1 MLFSQYYVPT
11 LKEDPAEAE
20 TASHRL
26 LLRAGMIRRLTSGIY
41 SYLPLAVRSLEKIM
55 ALVRQEMNASGCL
68 EVLLPF
74 VQPAEIW
81 QETGRWDLYGRELM
95 RLKDRHNR
103 DFCLGPTHEEVIT
116 DLVRNELRSYRQ
128 LPLNLYQIQTKFRDE
143 IRPRFGLM
151 RCREFIMKDAY
162 SFDVDQKAC
171 QESYSRMFEAYQ
183 KLFSSMGLSFRA
195 VEADSGPIGGSRSHE
210 FMVLAETGEDTI
222 AVCASCGYAANLEK
236 AQVPQQAGKDKQACP
251 QPEQVSTPGMHTVLD
266 VAEYLDLHPARVLKT
281 LLYEADGEPVAALV
295 PGDREL
301 NEVKLRNYL
310 NASELNLASAE
321 QIQAWTGAPM
331 GFSGPKGLQMRIL
344 ADQSLQADTD
354 WAAGANQADAHL
366 LHLDLDRD
374 AQINSYLDLANIR
387 EGDPCPECGAAISF
401 QKGIEV
407 GHVFQLGT
415 KYSRA
420 MQALFLNEQGRQQ
433 ELYMGCYGI
442 GISRILAAAI
452 EQNHDQQGIIF
463 PPPIAPFE
471 VCILVLNPDEE
482 HVREKA
488 FGIYQDLQHSGL
500 DVLLDDRQE
509 RAGFK
514 FKDSDLLGLPLQ
526 IIIGSK
532 GLKKGLVEV
541 KDRRSGA
548 RQELE
553 LEHFQNAFQA
563 WRSQVWSGWG
573 LQEQSPGL

>member
-55 ALVRQEMNASGCL
+55 TVVRQEMNNSGCL
-68 EVLLPF
+68 ETLLPF
-74 VQPAEIW
+74 VQPAELW

-151 RCREFIMKDAY
+151 RCREFIMKDGY
-162 SFDVDQKAC
+162 SFDADQQAC
-171 QESYSRMFEAYQ
+171 QVSYSRMFEAYQ
-183 KLFSSMGLSFRA
+183 KIFSRLGLGFRA

-222 AVCASCGYAANLEK
+222 AVCTSCGYAANLEK
-236 AQVPQQAGKDKQACP
+236 AAVPAPQTQNPEQDCS
-251 QPEQVSTPGMHTVLD
+251 QPEVVSTPAMQTVQQ
-266 VAEYLDLHPARVLKT
+266 VAEYLGWPRKKVIKT
-281 LLYEADGEPVAALV
+281 LLYEADGHPVAALV
-295 PGDREL
+295 QGDRDL
-301 NEVKLRNYL
+301 NEVKLKNCL
-310 NASELNLASAE
+310 DVAELRLASAE
-321 QIQAWTGAPM
+321 QIQAWTGAPV
-331 GFSGPKGLQMRIL
+331 GFSGPKDLQMRIL
-344 ADQSLQADTD
+344 ADQGLQADTD
-354 WAAGANQADAHL
+354 WAAGANQADAHV

-374 AQINSYLDLANIR
+374 VEVSAYLDLADIR
-387 EGDPCPECGAAISF
+387 EADPCPECGANITF
-401 QKGIEV
+401 QEGIEV

-420 MQALFLNEQGRQQ
+420 MQALFLDEQGRQQ

-471 VCILVLNPDEE
+471 ACILLLNPDEKSVQE
-482 HVREKA
+482 QA
-488 FGIYQDLQHSGL
+488 FNIYQDLKGLGL
-500 DVLLDDRQE
+500 DILLDDRQE

-514 FKDSDLLGLPLQ
+514 FKDADLLGLPLQ

-532 GLKKGLVEV
+532 GLQKGLVEV
-541 KDRRSGA
+541 KDRRSGE

-553 LEHFQNAFQA
+553 LQDFARAFQT
-563 WRSQVWSGWG
+563 WRGQVWSGWG
-573 LQEQSPGL
+573 LQPHT

>member
-55 ALVRQEMNASGCL
+55 AVVRQEMEAAGCL

-103 DFCLGPTHEEVIT
+103 NFCLGPTHEEVIT

-162 SFDVDQKAC
+162 SFDVDQTAC
-171 QESYSRMFEAYQ
+171 QESYSRMFQAYQ
-183 KLFSSMGLSFRA
+183 NIFSSQGLSFRA

-222 AVCASCGYAANLEK
+222 AVCTSCGYAANLEK
-236 AQVPQQAGKDKQACP
+236 ARVQSPQNNKPQKGCP
-251 QPEQVSTPGMHTVLD
+251 QPEVVSTPGKNTVQE
-266 VAEYLDLHPARVLKT
+266 VVQYLDLPQEKMIKT
-281 LLYEADGEPVAALV
+281 LIYVADGSPVAALV
-295 PGDREL
+295 PGDKEL
-301 NEVKLRNYL
+301 NEVKLSNHL
-310 NASELNLASAE
+310 NAAVLHLASAE
-321 QIQAWTGAPM
+321 QIQSWTGAPM
-331 GFSGPKGLQMRIL
+331 GFSGPKGLQMKIL
-344 ADQSLQADTD
+344 ADQGLQGDTD
-354 WAAGANQADAHL
+354 WAAGANQADAHV

-374 AQINSYLDLANIR
+374 VLVSAYLDLANIR
-387 EGDPCPECGAAISF
+387 AGDPCPECGAEIAF

-420 MQALFLNEQGRQQ
+420 MQAEFLDEQGRQQ

-471 VCILVLNPDEE
+471 ICILLLNPDEDS
-482 HVREKA
+482 VRGHA
-488 FGIYQDLQHSGL
+488 FEIYHELRKSGL

-514 FKDSDLLGLPLQ
+514 FKDADLLGLPLQ
-526 IIIGSK
+526 VIIGSK
-532 GLKKGLVEV
+532 GLQKGLVEV
-541 KDRRSGA
+541 KDRRSGE

-553 LEHFQNAFQA
+553 LKNFQKAFQA
-563 WRSQVWSGWG
+563 WRDQVWSGWG
-573 LQEQSPGL
+573 LQEQA

>member
-55 ALVRQEMNASGCL
+55 TVVRQEMNNSGCL
-68 EVLLPF
+68 ETLLPF
-74 VQPAEIW
+74 VQPAELW
-81 QETGRWDLYGRELM
+81 QETGRWDLYGRELL

-151 RCREFIMKDAY
+151 RCREFIKKDGY
-162 SFDVDQKAC
+162 SFDADQQAC
-171 QESYSRMFEAYQ
+171 QASYSRMFEAYQ
-183 KLFSSMGLSFRA
+183 KIFSRLGLGFRA

-222 AVCASCGYAANLEK
+222 AVCTSCGYAANLEK
-236 AQVPQQAGKDKQACP
+236 AAVPAPQTQNPEQDCS
-251 QPEQVSTPGMHTVLD
+251 QPEVVSTPAMQTVQQ
-266 VAEYLDLHPARVLKT
+266 VAEYLGWPRKKVIKT
-281 LLYEADGEPVAALV
+281 LLYEADGHPVAALV
-295 PGDREL
+295 QGDRDL
-301 NEVKLRNYL
+301 NEVKLKNCL
-310 NASELNLASAE
+310 DVAELRLASAE
-321 QIQAWTGAPM
+321 QIQAWTGAPV
-331 GFSGPKGLQMRIL
+331 GFSGPKDLQMRIL
-344 ADQSLQADTD
+344 ADQGLQADTD
-354 WAAGANQADAHL
+354 WAAGANQADAHV

-374 AQINSYLDLANIR
+374 VEVSAYLDLADIR
-387 EGDPCPECGAAISF
+387 EADPCPECGANINF
-401 QKGIEV
+401 QEGIEV

-420 MQALFLNEQGRQQ
+420 MQALFLDEQGRQQ

-471 VCILVLNPDEE
+471 ACILLLNPDEKSVQE
-482 HVREKA
+482 QA
-488 FGIYQDLQHSGL
+488 FNIYQDLKGLGL
-500 DVLLDDRQE
+500 DILLDDRQE

-514 FKDSDLLGLPLQ
+514 FKDADLLGLPLQ

-532 GLKKGLVEV
+532 GLQKGLVEV
-541 KDRRSGA
+541 KDRRSGE

-553 LEHFQNAFQA
+553 LQDFARAFQT
-563 WRSQVWSGWG
+563 WRGQVWSGWG
-573 LQEQSPGL
+573 LQPHT